1 MRDVLCASGSAQSD
15 KLFVMKIK
23 LLLLSLVLLA
33 IGVISACEKDTF
45 NENPGICPEVIST
58 NPLKSATA
66 VPLDQVISATF
77 NTMLE
82 PSSINASVFKLEAA
96 APVAGNFSYEPITKT
111 MRFVPDSLLAENTT
125 YRGTISHS
133 LRDLKGN
140 LMQEDYVWTFSTGD
154 VLSPMITCSD
164 PVLDATNVE
173 VTKIVKVCFSM
184 AMQPASFVS
193 NSFVLQ
199 NGNDFVS
206 GTVTY
211 ANEVAF
217 FTPDQQLLN
226 NTQYTATIRAGV
238 MSLSG
243 YPLQFDYSWNFTTTS
258 VLAPVVQSTDPTD
271 QATGVARNKVITAT
285 FSRQMDPLTILPTTF
300 LLRSGTTAV
309 SGVVSYSGTTA
320 SFTPDSLLQSGTT
333 YTATITT
340 GAMDLSGI
348 PIDQDYVWEFRTLAP
363 LGPPTINLAGVER
376 FGIIAGVGVSNQA
389 GFSVINNLDLGI
401 YPGFRSSVV
410 GFPPAVI
417 NNGAIYCADDL
428 IPAGTNAMLQ
438 QAKLDLVAAYNLAA
452 GASSP
457 APQTV
462 SGDLG
467 GTTLAPG
474 IYTTSSSLLIQSGDL
489 TLDAQGDQNAVWIFQ
504 IGSAFTT
511 VGGAGGSVILSG
523 GAQAKNIF
531 WQTGS
536 SATIGDFTI
545 FYGNVL
551 ALQSITMNSGA
562 VATGRMLARNGA
574 VVMTSG
580 NTINKP

>member
-1 MRDVLCASGSAQSD
+1 
-15 KLFVMKIK
+15 MKIK
-23 LLLLSLVLLA
+23 LLFLSVVVLA
-33 IGVISACEKDTF
+33 VGVMTACKKDTF
-45 NENPGICPEVIST
+45 NETTGVCPEAVST
-58 NPLKSATA
+58 TPFNGATA
-66 VPLDQVISATF
+66 IPLDQVIQATF
-77 NTMLE
+77 NTTLD
-82 PSSINASVFKLEAA
+82 PATIVASAFKLEAGT
-96 APVAGNFSYEPITKT
+96 VVNGDFSYNAITKT
-111 MRFVPDSLLAENTT
+111 MRFIPDSLLAENTT
-125 YRGTISHS
+125 YRGTISRS
-133 LRDLKGN
+133 IKDVKGN

-164 PVLDATNVE
+164 PVYDATNVV
-173 VTKIVKVCFSM
+173 VTKIIKVCFSM
-184 AMQPASFVS
+184 PMEAS
-193 NSFVLQ
+193 SFGPSSFALYDGV
-199 NGNDFVS
+199 NYVD
-206 GTVTY
+206 GTVRY
-211 ANEVAF
+211 ENQIAF
-217 FTPDQQLLN
+217 FTPDFQLSN
-226 NTQYTATIRAGV
+226 STIYTATIRAGV
-238 MSLSG
+238 MSTSG
-243 YPLQFDYSWNFTTTS
+243 YPLQFDYSWSFTTTAT
-258 VLAPVVQSTDPTD
+258 LAPIVQSTVPANL
-271 QATGVARNKVITAT
+271 ATGVARNQIISAT

-300 LLRSGTTAV
+300 LLSDGTNMLSGQIN
-309 SGVVSYSGTTA
+309 YSGNTA
-320 SFTPDSLLQSGTT
+320 SFTPDSLLLSGTT

-348 PIDQDYVWEFRTLAP
+348 PLDVPYEWEFTTVNP
-363 LGPPTINLAGVER
+363 LGPGVVDLGSVAR

-389 GFSVINNLDLGI
+389 GFSVINNLDVGI
-401 YPGFRSSVV
+401 YPGVRSSVV
-410 GFPPAVI
+410 GFPPAII

-428 IPAGTNAMLQ
+428 IPVGTNAMLQ
-438 QAKLDLVAAYNLAA
+438 QAKLDLVAAYNFAA
-452 GASSP
+452 AASTP

-474 IYTTSSSLLIQSGDL
+474 IYTTASSLLIQSGDL

-511 VGGAGGSVILSG
+511 VGGAGGNVILSG

-551 ALQSITMNSGA
+551 ALESITMNTGA
-562 VATGRMLARNGA
+562 VATGRMLARNSA

>member
-1 MRDVLCASGSAQSD
+1 MVLVA
-15 KLFVMKIK
+15 
-23 LLLLSLVLLA
+23 LV
-33 IGVISACEKDTF
+33 VVTACQKDTF
-45 NENPGICPEVIST
+45 NEDPGVCPEVIST
-58 NPLKSATA
+58 TPFNGATA

-77 NTMLE
+77 NTPLD
-82 PSSINASVFKLEAA
+82 PLSINASVFKLEAA
-96 APVAGNFSYEPITKT
+96 AAVPGSFTYNPLTKS

-125 YRGTISHS
+125 YRGTISS
-133 LRDLKGN
+133 SIRDLKGN
-140 LMQEDYVWTFSTGD
+140 LMQQDYVWTFSTGD

-164 PVLDATNVE
+164 PVYDATNVV
-173 VTKIVKVCFSM
+173 VTKIIKVCFSM
-184 AMQPASFVS
+184 PMQAASIT
-193 NSFVLQ
+193 NNKFVLQ

-206 GTVTY
+206 GSVSY
-211 ANEVAF
+211 ENDVAF
-217 FTPDQQLLN
+217 FTPDVQLLN
-226 NTQYTATIRAGV
+226 STLYTATIRAGV
-238 MSLSG
+238 MSVSG
-243 YPLQFDYSWNFTTTS
+243 HPLQFDYSWNFTTTA
-258 VLAPVVQSTDPTD
+258 VLAPVVQSTDPAD

-285 FSRQMDPLTILPTTF
+285 FSRQMDPLTLLPTTF
-300 LLRSGTTAV
+300 LLRAGSTAV
-309 SGVVSYSGTTA
+309 SGVVSYSGNTA

-348 PIDQDYVWEFRTLAP
+348 PLDQDYVWEFSTMAP
-363 LGPPTINLAGVER
+363 LGPPVIDLAGVAR

-389 GFSVINNLDLGI
+389 GFSVINNLDVGI

-428 IPAGTNAMLQ
+428 IPVGTNAMLQ

-474 IYTTSSSLLIQSGDL
+474 IYTSTSSLLIQSGDL

-504 IGSAFTT
+504 MGSTFTT
-511 VGGAGGSVILSG
+511 VGGAGGNVILSG

-536 SATIGDFTI
+536 SATLGDFTI

>member
-1 MRDVLCASGSAQSD
+1 MVLVA
-15 KLFVMKIK
+15 
-23 LLLLSLVLLA
+23 LV
-33 IGVISACEKDTF
+33 VVTACQKDTF
-45 NENPGICPEVIST
+45 NEDPGVCPEVIST
-58 NPLKSATA
+58 TPFNGATA

-77 NTMLE
+77 NTTLD
-82 PSSINASVFKLEAA
+82 PLSINASVFKLEAA
-96 APVAGNFSYEPITKT
+96 AAVAGSFTYNPLTKS

-125 YRGTISHS
+125 YRGTISRS
-133 LRDLKGN
+133 IRDLKGN
-140 LMQEDYVWTFSTGD
+140 VMQQDYVWTFSTGD

-164 PVLDATNVE
+164 PVSDATNVV
-173 VTKIVKVCFSM
+173 VTKIIKVCFSM
-184 AMQPASFVS
+184 PMQAASIT
-193 NSFVLQ
+193 NNKFVLQ

-206 GTVTY
+206 GSVSY
-211 ANEVAF
+211 ENDVAF
-217 FTPDQQLLN
+217 FTPDVQLLN

-238 MSLSG
+238 MSMSG
-243 YPLQFDYSWNFTTTS
+243 HPLQFDYSWNFTTTA
-258 VLAPVVQSTDPTD
+258 VLAPVVQSTDPAD

-285 FSRQMDPLTILPTTF
+285 FSRTMDPLTILPTTF
-300 LLRSGTTAV
+300 LLRAGSTAV
-309 SGVVSYSGTTA
+309 SGVVSYSGNTA
-320 SFTPDSLLQSGTT
+320 SFTPDSLLQTGTT

-348 PIDQDYVWEFRTLAP
+348 PLDQDYVWEFNTMAP
-363 LGPPTINLAGVER
+363 LGPPVIDLAGVAR

-389 GFSVINNLDLGI
+389 GFSVINNLDVGI

-428 IPAGTNAMLQ
+428 IPIGTNAMLQ

-474 IYTTSSSLLIQSGDL
+474 IYTSTSSLLIQSGDL

-504 IGSAFTT
+504 IGSTFTT
-511 VGGAGGSVILSG
+511 VGGAGGNVILSG

-536 SATIGDFTI
+536 SATLGDFTI